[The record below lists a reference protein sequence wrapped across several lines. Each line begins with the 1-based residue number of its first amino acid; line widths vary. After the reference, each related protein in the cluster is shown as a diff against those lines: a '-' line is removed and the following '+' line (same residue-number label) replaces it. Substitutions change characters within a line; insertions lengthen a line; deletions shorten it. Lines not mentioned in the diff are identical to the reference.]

1 MKYILKIIKIFNK
14 KLLIKIT
21 GGFWANYE
29 IKSGQSYIIDLSV
42 EEISH
47 FGDNLFFISAFYGK
61 DSKNFTFLVSKK
73 YYFLWEKFGINNVF
87 TCLDNYESNYI
98 YVSSFETKI
107 INKKIAQKF
116 KEKILFDFTD
126 SNINLPLHEHIT
138 DFFKLKS
145 ISNNHP
151 NIQLLNE
158 DLNSEHVNK
167 IVKEKFFIYNDI
179 MYSRGFLRKKL
190 SLKLKKYIDSKIGYN
205 DPIYFIGSEND
216 KRFTNYNS
224 NLTDLRGGVNFDQM
238 VSLILNDNCLGFIG
252 LDNGLMHLSLLLNKK
267 VKIIFRGKFSKSQ
280 SDHHYKCINI
290 SMNKEAKNNIEY
302 INIK

>member
-1 MKYILKIIKIFNK
+1 MKYFLKIIKIFNK
-14 KLLIKIT
+14 KFLIKIT
-21 GGFWANYE
+21 GGFWANYK

-61 DSKNFTFLVSKK
+61 DCKNFTFLVSKK
-73 YYFLWEKFGINNVF
+73 YYFLWKKFGISNVF
-87 TCLDNYESNYI
+87 TSLDSCDSKCI

-126 SNINLPLHEHIT
+126 SNINSPLHKHIN
-138 DFFKLKS
+138 DFFKLKK
-145 ISNNHP
+145 ISNDHP
-151 NIQLLNE
+151 NIQLLDE
-158 DLNSEHVNK
+158 ALNIEHINK
-167 IVKEKFFIYNDI
+167 IGKEKFFIYNDI
-179 MYSRGFLRKKL
+179 MYSRGFLRRKL

-205 DPIYFIGSEND
+205 NPICFIGSEDD

-224 NLTDLRGGVNFDQM
+224 NLTDLRGEVNFDQM

-252 LDNGLMHLSLLLNKK
+252 LDNGLMHLSLFLNKK
-267 VKIIFRGKFSKSQ
+267 VNVIFRGKISKSQ
-280 SDHHYKCINI
+280 SDHHYRCINI
-290 SMNKEAKNNIEY
+290 SMNEEAKNNIEY